1 MGLDVRIIAF
11 RRHLPR
17 LTAVDVADLE
27 RHLKATPAG
36 PFVMDLALDD
46 SWWSW
51 PDKYQARGDDG
62 PAAHVQAAAMESGV
76 RYFGPCY
83 HRGDW
88 PAFKAV
94 IVWLREH
101 VSPDVWY
108 GSTDGGGM
116 PADDDL
122 IAEYDAA
129 WEASGMVSDI
139 EETFDP
145 ETHCPCGKTYEACGD
160 AGVGRRCPT

>member
-27 RHLKATPAG
+27 RRLKDTPAS
-36 PFVMDLALDD
+36 PFVTSLALDET
-46 SWWSW
+46 WWDW
-51 PDKYQARGDDG
+51 PDKYRARDTEG
-62 PAAHVQAAAMESGV
+62 PAPHVQAVAMESGV
-76 RYFGPCY
+76 RYFGRGY

-94 IVWLREH
+94 ILWLREH

-108 GSTDGGGM
+108 GVNECGCFGM
-116 PADDDL
+116 PADDEL
-122 IAEYDAA
+122 IAEHDDA

-139 EETFDP
+139 EETFAP
-145 ETHCPCGKTYEACGD
+145 ETHCP
-160 AGVGRRCPT
+160 